1 MKSLRSWKLL
11 RSQPCTAQYCSA
23 SAFFFENIGI
33 IGLFFFFLFHALN
46 LKAYLFHV
54 LWLACLWMESSSER
68 NIHYILYVLVIHC
81 LKKVYATLGACI
93 LSTASRG
100 RLLRKRSESIKA
112 GEKTSLLF
120 MSLVNTFLIRLWSQS
135 SASSLTDYSMMFIL
149 CMMSH
154 WYSNRWS
161 VCVFIILCLFQND
174 DDVQK
179 SLVKV

>member
-1 MKSLRSWKLL
+1 MTPSRDM
-11 RSQPCTAQYCSA
+11 QV
-23 SAFFFENIGI
+23 I
-33 IGLFFFFLFHALN
+33 IHETNMF
-46 LKAYLFHV
+46 V
-54 LWLACLWMESSSER
+54 SC
-68 NIHYILYVLVIHC
+68 IHKYVLVIHC

-154 WYSNRWS
+154 
-161 VCVFIILCLFQND
+161 
-174 DDVQK
+174 
-179 SLVKV
+179 